1 MVCGDKLIERQR
13 IENRITLNA
22 FYNVSLPNNVIPLTT
37 EEGNKKTKGLV
48 NFVVSLR
55 IGAPL

>member
-22 FYNVSLPNNVIPLTT
+22 FYNVSLLNNVIPLTT
-37 EEGNKKTKGLV
+37 EEGNEKLKGWLTLLSV
-48 NFVVSLR
+48 
-55 IGAPL
+55 